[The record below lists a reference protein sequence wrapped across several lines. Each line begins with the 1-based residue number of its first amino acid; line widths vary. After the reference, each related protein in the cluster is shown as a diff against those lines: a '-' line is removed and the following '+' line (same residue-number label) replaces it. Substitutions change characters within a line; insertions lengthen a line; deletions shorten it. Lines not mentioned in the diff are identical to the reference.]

1 MKNKTF
7 KKFALA
13 ALLATF
19 GTTGATQAA
28 TPFMQEAGA
37 TAPPIGHVRYC
48 EINERDCNI
57 TALRTSEVA
66 LTIELW
72 RELNDINFTA
82 NSLIRPVTDMEQ
94 YQQPER
100 WTIPTL
106 MGDCEDYVL
115 LKRQMLHKA
124 GWPVN
129 ALLITVV
136 RDQNGDGH
144 AVLTVRTDRG
154 DLVLDNQADHIV
166 TWDQTPYQYV
176 KRQSERHS
184 GRWTAITDSRAV
196 SQVSMVRR

>member
-1 MKNKTF
+1 MKKQIVR
-7 KKFALA
+7 KFTLA
-13 ALLATF
+13 FAIATV
-19 GTTGATQAA
+19 GLIGVANAA
-28 TPFMQEAGA
+28 TPFMKMAGA
-37 TAPPIGHVRYC
+37 TNPPIGHVRYC
-48 EINERDCNI
+48 ENNSRDCNI
-57 TALRTSEVA
+57 RSQSPSEVT
-66 LTIELW
+66 LTIGLW

-94 YQQPER
+94 YREAEH

-115 LKRQMLHKA
+115 LKRKMLHQA
-124 GWPVN
+124 GWPLN

-154 DLVLDNQADHIV
+154 DLILDNQASFIV

-176 KRQSERHS
+176 KRQSESHS
-184 GRWTAITDSRAV
+184 AQWTAISDQR
-196 SQVSMVRR
+196 SQSVMRVAQR